1 MRPRFRTVV
10 KPASSVVRQ
19 FTTPR
24 SVRYTGES
32 FTPCIGSGSPSGPP
46 GPPMSMLSSMSMSPG
61 SSVTSPRSISVAGL
75 GSSEGFTATIWL
87 PSTTITPGE
96 RTSPA
101 STSTQRSARRIVTSL
116 IGSS

>member
-1 MRPRFRTVV
+1 MV

-32 FTPCIGSGSPSGPP
+32 FTPCIGSGRPSGPP
-46 GPPMSMLSSMSMSPG
+46 GPPMSMFSSMSISPG
-61 SSVTSPRSISVAGL
+61 RSVTSPRSISVAGL
-75 GSSEGFTATIWL
+75 GSSLGFTATISL
-87 PSTTITPGE
+87 PSITITAGE

-101 STSTQRSARRIVTSL
+101 STSHQRSAFRIVTSL
-116 IGSS
+116 IV